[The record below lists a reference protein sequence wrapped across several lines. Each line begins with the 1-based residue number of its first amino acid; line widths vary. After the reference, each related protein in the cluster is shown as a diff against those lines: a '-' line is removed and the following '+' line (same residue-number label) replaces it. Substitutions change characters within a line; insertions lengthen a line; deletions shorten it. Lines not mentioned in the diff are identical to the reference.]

1 MSKELV
7 TEKSSPIE
15 KPFPESLPI
24 TLIRRDGG
32 TQPRVAINQT
42 TVEEYA
48 SDMKEGAS
56 FPPVLLFF
64 DSTDYWLAD
73 GYHRVEA
80 ALSIGLNEIAAVVR
94 QGTQRDAVLYSC
106 GANATHGLRR
116 TNADKRR
123 AVLTLLQDGEWSQW
137 TNVAIA
143 KACGVAE
150 SFVRKLK
157 KESHFAQCDVRTYFT
172 KHGTIA
178 TMNTANIGKKAPSPP
193 EELPDRVTV
202 IGNHPASGQSGTI
215 TQVPNSYSAIVA
227 LDTGGREL
235 IELKYLVWEGTQ
247 TPLRE
252 KKDFTSVSE
261 ELDDQGKRLG
271 LKYNRTSDQVLPDVE
286 RNHRSPA
293 DVDDRPGA
301 APPPKK
307 VEVNTNDILVAFAS
321 NLDYLSPAQL
331 KFVGK
336 AIARL
341 SPERVSEVVEAIG
354 ISSEKQAI
362 EIVKAIVLVYP
373 EAIRD
378 LIEEINKDKN
388 SLVNDENPENGDVG

>member
-15 KPFPESLPI
+15 KHEPLSLPI

-56 FPPVLLFF
+56 FPPVLLFN
-64 DSTDYWLAD
+64 DGTQHWLAD
-73 GYHRVEA
+73 GFHRVLA
-80 ALSIGLNEIAAVVR
+80 AESIGLKEIAAVVR

-123 AVLTLLQDGEWSQW
+123 AVLRLLEDSEWSKW
-137 TNVAIA
+137 SDREIA
-143 KACGVAE
+143 RRCGV
-150 SFVRKLK
+150 SHDFVNRMRKSICHPMTDTKLNTERK
-157 KESHFAQCDVRTYFT
+157 VQRGGTTYT
-172 KHGTIA
+172 V
-178 TMNTANIGKKAPSPP
+178 NTANIGSSKAGGQ
-193 EELPDRVTV
+193 LPQSSRRVLV
-202 IGNHPASGQSGTI
+202 QGNHPASGQSGTI
-215 TQVPNSYSAIVA
+215 TQIPNSYSAIVE
-227 LDTGGREL
+227 LDAGGREL

-247 TPLRE
+247 IPIRE
-252 KKDFTSVSE
+252 KKDFTSVSG

-301 APPPKK
+301 APPPQK
-307 VEVNTNDILVAFAS
+307 VEVHINDICIAFIS
-321 NLDYLSPAQL
+321 NLDSLSTAHI
-331 KFVGK
+331 KSVGK
-336 AIARL
+336 ALAVREPHL
-341 SPERVSEVVEAIG
+341 ASVMATSCAVS
-354 ISSEKQAI
+354 SSQAVA
-362 EIVKAIVLVYP
+362 IVKALTLIYP

-378 LIEEINKDKN
+378 LIEEIN
-388 SLVNDENPENGDVG
+388 NDLSMNNDQ

>member
-94 QGTQRDAVLYSC
+94 QGNQRDAVLYSC

-157 KESHFAQCDVRTYFT
+157 KESHFAQCDVRTYRT
-172 KHGTIA
+172 KHGTVA

-193 EELPDRVTV
+193 EELPERVLV
-202 IGNHPASGQSGTI
+202 QGNHPASGQSGTI
-215 TQVPNSYSAIVA
+215 TQVPNSYSAIVQ
-227 LDTGGREL
+227 LDAGGREL

-301 APPPKK
+301 ALPPQK
-307 VEVNTNDILVAFAS
+307 VEVHTNDICIAFMS
-321 NLDYLSPAQL
+321 NLDSLSTAHI
-331 KFVGK
+331 KAVGK
-336 AIARL
+336 AIAVRAPHL
-341 SPERVSEVVEAIG
+341 ASVMATALAQ
-354 ISSEKQAI
+354 SSKQAVA
-362 EIVKAIVLVYP
+362 IVKALTLIYP

-378 LIEEINKDKN
+378 LIEEINNDKN
-388 SLVNDENPENGDVG
+388 PLVNDGNPDS